1 MANKK
6 SAVPQVTNQTVP
18 QAQSASSL
26 PSIEERVSAARRRGG
41 TPMAEQ
47 ARRTITSVT
56 PRGTIVNPAT
66 FYSPPEAPALSQQAA
81 GIVSRWLS
89 EAIEAAGHFGIAP
102 LPPGYNLPTQ
112 VGPSQQAISMARGI
126 TSGAQNTYHRRNV
139 WSLFRGGR

>member
-6 SAVPQVTNQTVP
+6 SAVPRVTNLAVP
-18 QAQSASSL
+18 QSQAASNL

-41 TPMAEQ
+41 TPMAER
-47 ARRTITSVT
+47 AYRNITSVT
-56 PRGTIVNPAT
+56 PRGTVVNPAT
-66 FYSPPEAPALSQQAA
+66 FYSPPAAPALSQQAA
-81 GIVSRWLS
+81 SVVSRWLS

-112 VGPSQQAISMARGI
+112 VGPSQQAINMARGI
-126 TSGAQNTYHRRNV
+126 ASGAQNTYHRRNI